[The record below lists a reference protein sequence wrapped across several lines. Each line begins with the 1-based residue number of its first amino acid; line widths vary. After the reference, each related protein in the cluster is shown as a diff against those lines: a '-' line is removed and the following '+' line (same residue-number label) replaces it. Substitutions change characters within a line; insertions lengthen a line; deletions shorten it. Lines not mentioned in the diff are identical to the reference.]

1 MNFQNNKVEKSI
13 LNYHQSPANHP
24 LNSHSISLMNAALI
38 QAQKKRENSG
48 SKSSRHSG
56 STIKEPIII
65 FEFLID
71 NLITWP
77 PSQKFM

>member
-38 QAQKKRENSG
+38 QAPKNEKIAEVNPAVIRDQR
-48 SKSSRHSG
+48 
-56 STIKEPIII
+56 
-65 FEFLID
+65 
-71 NLITWP
+71 
-77 PSQKFM
+77 